1 MHDMSLLIF
10 FRHTPHSEDH
20 FLSHVN
26 TSMINSLISSL
37 LMITITET
45 GAGAVVTDHIL
56 FSQCLMFLL
65 LHWFLTEWQP
75 SCLTTHSPITLHTLL
90 SPLSPPDT
98 ITGHWAGGGDV
109 SWSSWLLMVGWE
121 WWWWCGEVSGVA
133 PAVPG
138 WDCCCWGL
146 VTTGHSTA
154 VTTTLAQADE
164 VAEDTGDETGGVISM
179 FYDAEQSS
187 DDDPVSQVQW

>member
-10 FRHTPHSEDH
+10 FRHTRHSEDH
-20 FLSHVN
+20 FLCHVN

-37 LMITITET
+37 LMITITGT

-65 LHWFLTEWQP
+65 LHWFLTQWQP
-75 SCLTTHSPITLHTLL
+75 SCLTTHSPNTLHTLL

-98 ITGHWAGGGDV
+98 ITGHWAGGRRRLLVIVIVDGWLGV
-109 SWSSWLLMVGWE
+109 MMMMWWGQWSGSTSARLRLLLLR
-121 WWWWCGEVSGVA
+121 SGHH
-133 PAVPG
+133 
-138 WDCCCWGL
+138 W
-146 VTTGHSTA
+146 HSTA